1 MRDYGLPT
9 QAAFSSCVIGYAQ
22 EPFRSGVGFAKEDAM
37 LTPSTR
43 RIRVSSKFVCSR
55 CGSREAYCCEGRSPF
70 ERYVLNRVMVQ
81 PIRCCDCDRLCYAF
95 PVRAEGHPESGT
107 RRTALVSHAA

>member
-1 MRDYGLPT
+1 
-9 QAAFSSCVIGYAQ
+9 
-22 EPFRSGVGFAKEDAM
+22 M

-55 CGSREAYCCEGRSPF
+55 CGGREAYCCEGRSPF

-107 RRTALVSHAA
+107 RRTALVPHAA